1 VYVLNEARIMPH
13 NDQPLA
19 DQIYVELVRSLYAN
33 RTPALI
39 MSAAFALAVVLIHGE
54 EEHRE
59 LLALGWVGILTS
71 VIRLSITALLSRK
84 ALTTRLD
91 RRDARS
97 LELAFGASYVAFA
110 ACLGIFGARAF
121 LLDAPEAHM
130 LVICLLVGYCAGVA
144 TGAGL
149 RPMIAIS
156 SMMLAILPA
165 AIVSALRLEPL
176 YLGMSLITV
185 AFLAGGTQSV
195 LVRVNS
201 VTAEVTKQL
210 AAGALARRDSL
221 TGLPNRLELRERYEE
236 NRSVSRRNGLTAVH
250 YLDLDGFKP
259 VNDRYG
265 HAAGDDLLCAVA
277 KRLTGCVRREDIVAR
292 LGGDEFAILQ
302 FGLQS
307 SSDAEILANRVS
319 AAVRQPFQ
327 IGKHGVQI
335 SVSIGSI
342 TTDASHR
349 KLEDLLSQADQELYS
364 VKRARVGP
372 SAHAA

>member
-1 VYVLNEARIMPH
+1 
-13 NDQPLA
+13 
-19 DQIYVELVRSLYAN
+19 
-33 RTPALI
+33 
-39 MSAAFALAVVLIHGE
+39 
-54 EEHRE
+54 
-59 LLALGWVGILTS
+59 
-71 VIRLSITALLSRK
+71 
-84 ALTTRLD
+84 
-91 RRDARS
+91 
-97 LELAFGASYVAFA
+97 
-110 ACLGIFGARAF
+110 
-121 LLDAPEAHM
+121 
-130 LVICLLVGYCAGVA
+130 
-144 TGAGL
+144 
-149 RPMIAIS
+149 MIAIP

-165 AIVSALRLEPL
+165 AIVAALRLEPL
-176 YLGMSLITV
+176 YLGMSLIIV

-195 LVRVNS
+195 LVRVKA
-201 VTAEVTKQL
+201 VTAEITKQL

-221 TGLPNRLELRERYEE
+221 THLPNRLELRERYEE

-265 HAAGDDLLCAVA
+265 HAVGDDLLCAVA

-307 SSDAEILANRVS
+307 SSDAEILAKRVS

-349 KLEDLLSQADQELYS
+349 MLEDLLSQADQELYS

>member
-1 VYVLNEARIMPH
+1 MPH
-13 NDQPLA
+13 EDQPLA
-19 DQIYVELVRSLYAN
+19 DQVYVELVRSLYAN
-33 RTPALI
+33 RAPALI
-39 MSAAFALAVVLIHGE
+39 MSAAFALAVVLIHGQE
-54 EEHRE
+54 DHRD
-59 LLALGWVGILTS
+59 LLVIGCWGILAS
-71 VIRLSITALLSRK
+71 VVRVGITALLSRK

-97 LELAFGASYVAFA
+97 LELAFGLPYVAFA
-110 ACLGIFGARAF
+110 ACLGIFGVRAF
-121 LLDAPEAHM
+121 WLDAPEAHM
-130 LVICLLVGYCAGVA
+130 LIICLLVGYCAGVA
-144 TGAGL
+144 TGTGL
-149 RPMIAIS
+149 RPIIAIP

-165 AIVSALRLEPL
+165 VIVAALRLEPL

-195 LVRVNS
+195 LVRVKS
-201 VTAEVTKQL
+201 VTAEVAKQL
-210 AAGALARRDSL
+210 AAGALARRDNL
-221 TGLPNRLELRERYEE
+221 TGLPNRLALRERYEE
-236 NRSVSRRNGLTAVH
+236 NRSSTRRSVLTAVH

-265 HAAGDDLLCAVA
+265 HAVGDDLLCAVA
-277 KRLTGCVRREDIVAR
+277 ERLTGCVRHEDIVAR

-302 FGLQS
+302 FGIRS
-307 SSDAEILANRVS
+307 SADAEVLADRVG

-364 VKRARVGP
+364 VKRARVGR
-372 SAHAA
+372 SAQAA